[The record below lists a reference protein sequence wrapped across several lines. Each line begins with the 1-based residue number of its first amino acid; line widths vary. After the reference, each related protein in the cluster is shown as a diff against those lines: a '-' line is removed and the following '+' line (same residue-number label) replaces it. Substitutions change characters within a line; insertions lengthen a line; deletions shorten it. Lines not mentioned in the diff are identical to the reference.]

1 MVQAIN
7 CSPVEREI
15 ENYQDLKRELKR
27 IWKLSRVSVVLI
39 IIGWCI
45 RNCLERYRK
54 VVSRDW
60 CHMSFGIIAEGV
72 LTGYS
77 QNPSQSLRH
86 LRSWAV
92 T

>member
-60 CHMSFGIIAEGV
+60 CLISFGIIAESV
-72 LTGYS
+72 L
-77 QNPSQSLRH
+77 NNLSLNRT
-86 LRSWAV
+86 V
-92 T
+92 K

>member
-7 CSPVEREI
+7 CSAVEREI
-15 ENYQDLKRELKR
+15 ENYQDLKRELKW
-27 IWKLSRVSVVLI
+27 IWKLSRVICGASHN
-39 IIGWCI
+39 WCI

-60 CHMSFGIIAEGV
+60 CHMSFGIIAKSV

-77 QNPSQSLRH
+77 PNPSQRLGD
-86 LRSWAV
+86 LRSRAV

>member
-7 CSPVEREI
+7 CSAVEREI

-27 IWKLSRVSVVLI
+27 IWKLSRVI
-39 IIGWCI
+39 FGDNHNWCI

-60 CHMSFGIIAEGV
+60 CHMSFGIIAKSV

-77 QNPSQSLRH
+77 PNPSQRLGD
-86 LRSWAV
+86 LRSRAV

>member
-7 CSPVEREI
+7 CSAVEREI

-27 IWKLSRVSVVLI
+27 IWKLSRVI
-39 IIGWCI
+39 FGANHNWCI

-54 VVSRDW
+54 VVSRVW
-60 CHMSFGIIAEGV
+60 CHMSFGIIAKSV

-77 QNPSQSLRH
+77 PNPSQRLGD
-86 LRSWAV
+86 LRSRAV

>member
-7 CSPVEREI
+7 CSAVEREI

-27 IWKLSRVSVVLI
+27 IWKLSRVI
-39 IIGWCI
+39 CGANHNWCI

-60 CHMSFGIIAEGV
+60 CHMSFGIIGKSV

-77 QNPSQSLRH
+77 PNPSQSLGH
-86 LRSWAV
+86 LRSRAV